1 MLKNYLK
8 IAFRQLVKNKVF
20 SFINIAG
27 LAIGMAA
34 VILIFLWVHN
44 ELTYDNFHTNKDRI
58 YELYNIGEWSGKVEC
73 WNTTPIVAAK
83 YIKQDLPEVDKVA
96 RMNWN
101 STNLFSY
108 GNKRMNGRGN
118 IVDPEF
124 LDIFSF
130 RMIKG
135 NAKEALKQPTSIIL
149 SERFAK
155 KLFGDK
161 DPIGKVI
168 KRDNTDDFIVTG
180 IIADPPVN
188 SRFNF
193 EYLIPWSFLI
203 SKEGDEQNWGNNSV
217 KNFVM
222 LKPNASLA
230 VAQEKLKHMRKKY
243 QENYDGID
251 MFIYPL
257 EKWRLYANFENGVE
271 SGGRIELVRLFIII
285 SGFILLIACINFM
298 NLSTARSEKR
308 AKEVGIRKT
317 IGAVRS
323 SLIRQFLS
331 ESILLV
337 TIAFILSLALVQLC
351 LPAFR
356 QLIMKEVSL
365 DYSNPFFWLY
375 AALFIIFT
383 GCLAGFYPAFY
394 LSSFK
399 PVAVLKGTFKAAN
412 ALITPRKILVVIQFT
427 FAIILIICTII
438 VKQQINYVQK
448 RDSGYQK
455 QNLIYHY
462 LSADLEKNYSALKNE
477 ILANNLAVSVT
488 KTSAPITQGWSDS
501 WGFEWEGKDPNDK
514 TDFDRYSVDE
524 NFVTTTGVT
533 LVQGRDFNLK
543 EFPTDSTA
551 MLINE
556 SALKVMGFKDP
567 IGKIVKDGD
576 TEWHIVGVIKDFIL
590 NSPYYPT
597 KPMIIEGAK
606 GWFNV
611 IHIRL
616 HDNAGSAELD
626 KLERIFKKYNP
637 EFPFDYIFVNEEY
650 AQKFSDEERMG
661 KFATIFAILTIFI
674 SCMGLFGL
682 ATYMAENRIK
692 EIGIRKVL
700 GASVSNITKLL
711 AADFLKL
718 VFIAIVIASPLA
730 WWFMHNWLSDYP
742 YHVNIQW
749 WVFVLAGFLSVT
761 IAIVTVSFQSI
772 KAALTNPVKNLRTE

>member
-1 MLKNYLK
+1 MIQNYLK
-8 IAFRQLVKNKVF
+8 IAFRQLIKNKVF

-58 YELYNIGEWSGKVEC
+58 YELYNIGEWSGKIEC
-73 WNTTPIVAAK
+73 WNTTPKVAAN

-108 GNKRMNGRGN
+108 GSKRMNCRGN

-124 LDIFSF
+124 LDIFTF
-130 RMIKG
+130 EMIKG
-135 NAKEALKQPTSIIL
+135 NAKEALKQPTSIII
-149 SERFAK
+149 SQRFAK
-155 KLFGDK
+155 KLFGDE
-161 DPIGKVI
+161 DPMGKVV
-168 KRDNTDDFIVTG
+168 KRDNVDNFIVTG

-203 SKEGDEQNWGNNSV
+203 SKDGEEQNWGNNSV

-222 LKPNASLA
+222 LKANASLA
-230 VAQEKLKHMRKKY
+230 SAQEKLKGMRKKY

-257 EKWRLYANFENGVE
+257 EKWRLYGNFENGVE

-337 TIAFILSLALVQLC
+337 TIAFILSIALVQLC

-375 AALFIIFT
+375 AALFIVFT

-427 FAIILIICTII
+427 FAIVLIICTII
-438 VKQQINYVQK
+438 VKQQIYYVQK

-455 QNLIYHY
+455 QNLIYHF
-462 LSADLEKNYSALKNE
+462 LSADLEKNYTALKNE

-514 TDFDRYSVDE
+514 TDFDRYNADE
-524 NFVTTTGVT
+524 HFVTTAGVT
-533 LVQGRDFNLK
+533 LLKGRDFNLK

-567 IGKIVKDGD
+567 IGKLVKDGD
-576 TEWHIVGVIKDFIL
+576 MEWHIVGVIKDFIL
-590 NSPYYPT
+590 TSPYHPT

-611 IHIRL
+611 IHMRL
-616 HDNAGSAELD
+616 HDHAGSADLE
-626 KLERIFKKYNP
+626 KLERLFKKYNP

-661 KFATIFAILTIFI
+661 TFATIFAILTIFI

-700 GASVSNITKLL
+700 GASVSGITRLL
-711 AADFLKL
+711 ATDFLKL
-718 VFIAIVIASPLA
+718 VLIAIIIASPLA
-730 WWFMHNWLSDYP
+730 WWFMHKWLSDYP
-742 YHVNIQW
+742 YHVTIQW
-749 WVFVLAGFLSVT
+749 WVFVLAGLLSVT
-761 IAIVTVSFQSI
+761 IALVTVSFQSI

>member
-1 MLKNYLK
+1 
-8 IAFRQLVKNKVF
+8 
-20 SFINIAG
+20 
-27 LAIGMAA
+27 
-34 VILIFLWVHN
+34 
-44 ELTYDNFHTNKDRI
+44 
-58 YELYNIGEWSGKVEC
+58 
-73 WNTTPIVAAK
+73 
-83 YIKQDLPEVDKVA
+83 
-96 RMNWN
+96 
-101 STNLFSY
+101 
-108 GNKRMNGRGN
+108 
-118 IVDPEF
+118 
-124 LDIFSF
+124 
-130 RMIKG
+130 
-135 NAKEALKQPTSIIL
+135 
-149 SERFAK
+149 
-155 KLFGDK
+155 
-161 DPIGKVI
+161 
-168 KRDNTDDFIVTG
+168 
-180 IIADPPVN
+180 
-188 SRFNF
+188 
-193 EYLIPWSFLI
+193 
-203 SKEGDEQNWGNNSV
+203 
-217 KNFVM
+217 
-222 LKPNASLA
+222 
-230 VAQEKLKHMRKKY
+230 
-243 QENYDGID
+243 
-251 MFIYPL
+251 
-257 EKWRLYANFENGVE
+257 
-271 SGGRIELVRLFIII
+271 
-285 SGFILLIACINFM
+285 M

-637 EFPFDYIFVNEEY
+637 EFPFDYIFFVNEEY